1 MPEILPRA
9 PGDKQTLVVDLEAFP
24 NWFCVGVS
32 DGARRKVFASHT
44 PGEIARVAKALRN
57 KNVAVATFNG
67 FMYDDIILRAICAN
81 PAITPERVHALS
93 QRIIDPQDG
102 EEEEANFR
110 ARYTDTPWGYSID
123 VFQLLNGKGSLK
135 EHACRSNAPEVGES
149 PYDFGEPLPP
159 EGYEPVMHYC
169 GCDVDNTAEKL
180 RALWK
185 LVVLRAGLDQMF
197 GLGPKVYALSEQ
209 GIAQATFLKLHRDRT
224 GEYVSATREACRA
237 NPDNNTSEWDFDDI
251 LSKRVKFHTSTFQ
264 VIYNRLRQT
273 GRLVALDAH
282 LGKWELKCAGLPDDL
297 ALPVAGH
304 RFQLGVG
311 GLHSIDGPGIFRA
324 TRDSKIIDLD
334 VTSFYPSIIINEAL
348 HPKHLGPAFV
358 EDMRSLRDKR
368 VELKRAGKKVES
380 DALKIVVNATFGKL
394 NDIWSPIRS
403 VPDAMRV
410 TINGQ
415 MFLLMLI
422 EQLHVVGADILS
434 ANTDGVTI
442 RWSGDDNVLA
452 LAVKAWENA
461 TGYELER
468 TDYSVYARRDV
479 NAYVAAGTD
488 GKIKVK
494 GAFMLLP
501 HQGGNLKIKEGP
513 DNTKGDGLIVKR
525 AAIAFLANGTPIRE
539 TVATAR
545 PEELFYYQRCKN
557 GGTLW
562 HGAVH
567 LGKLARWYVSTD
579 GAAIKRQN
587 PNGSWA
593 TLPNAHRSA
602 LCFNHNDIGCDIDF
616 EHYVREAD
624 ELVRSCFP

>member
-1 MPEILPRA
+1 MTQLPRA
-9 PGDKQTLVVDLEAFP
+9 PGDKQTLVADLEAFP
-24 NWFCVGVS
+24 NWFCVAIS
-32 DGARRKVFASHT
+32 DGERCKVFASHV
-44 PGEIARVAKALRN
+44 PGDIARVAKALRN
-57 KNVAVATFNG
+57 KNVALGTFNG
-67 FMYDDIILRAICAN
+67 FQYDDIILRAICAD

-93 QRIIDPQDG
+93 QRIIDPQD
-102 EEEEANFR
+102 EEEQEANFR
-110 ARYTDTPWGYSID
+110 ARYMETPWGYSID

-169 GCDVDNTAEKL
+169 RHDCVNTANKL
-180 RALWK
+180 AQLWK
-185 LVVLRAGLDQMF
+185 LVILRHGLDQMF

-224 GEYVSATREACRA
+224 GEYANQTREACRS
-237 NPDNNTSEWDFDDI
+237 NPDNNIPEWSFNEIVSKRVAFHTDIFKTI
-251 LSKRVKFHTSTFQ
+251 LSKLK
-264 VIYNRLRQT
+264 YT
-273 GRLVALDAH
+273 GRMAALDAH
-282 LGKWELKCAGLPDDL
+282 LGKWEMRCEGLPADMT
-297 ALPVAGH
+297 LPVAGH

-311 GLHSIDGPGIFRA
+311 GLHSVDGPGIFRA
-324 TRDSKIIDLD
+324 TRASKIIDLD

-348 HPKHLGPAFV
+348 HPKHIGPAFV
-358 EDMRSLRDKR
+358 EDMRRLRDKR
-368 VELKRAGKKVES
+368 VELKRAGDKVAS
-380 DALKIVVNATFGKL
+380 DALKIVINATFGKL
-394 NDIWSPIRS
+394 NDVWSPIRS

-410 TINGQ
+410 TVNGQ

-422 EQLHVVGADILS
+422 EQLHVIGAEILS

-442 RWSGDDNVLA
+442 RWSGDDAVLA

-468 TDYSVYARRDV
+468 TDYAVYARRDV
-479 NAYVAAGTD
+479 NNYVAAGTD

-501 HQGGNLKIKEGP
+501 HQGHDLKIKEGP

-525 AAIAFLANGTPIRE
+525 AAIAFLAHNVPVRK
-539 TVATAR
+539 TVLSAH

-562 HGAVH
+562 HGARH
-567 LGKLARWYVSTD
+567 LGKLARWYASTD
-579 GAAIKRQN
+579 GDAIKRQN

-593 TLPNAHRSA
+593 TLPNAHRAA
-602 LCFNHNDIGCDIDF
+602 LCFNHDDIGCDIDF